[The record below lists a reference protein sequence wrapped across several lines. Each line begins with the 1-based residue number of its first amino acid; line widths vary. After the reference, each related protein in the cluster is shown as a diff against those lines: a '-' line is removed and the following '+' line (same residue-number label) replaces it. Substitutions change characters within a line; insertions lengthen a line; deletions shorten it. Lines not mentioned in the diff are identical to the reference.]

1 MRGSKDHQQLCHMKI
16 KFHNKEQEL
25 EVSDVLHIS
34 KTAIGMLS
42 RPVSSIRKM
51 VIAPVHVVAE
61 K

>member
-16 KFHNKEQEL
+16 KFHNKEQDL
-25 EVSDVLHIS
+25 EVSDVLYIS

-42 RPVSSIRKM
+42 RPVSRIRKM
-51 VIAPVHVVAE
+51 VIAMVPVVAG